1 MALQLVVAAV
11 NVTVTVVVG
20 AEATVWASPATVL
33 GVKMLKILLSLSI
46 CPRDEMKNLYI
57 AVVGL
62 LSGVQMRLE
71 AVFMA

>member
-1 MALQLVVAAV
+1 M
-11 NVTVTVVVG
+11 
-20 AEATVWASPATVL
+20 L

-62 LSGVQMRLE
+62 LGGVQMRLE